1 MERIIMNIELKEI
14 VFLCVAIMTILPC
27 FIVAFSRNILHS
39 AFALFFTFLGTS
51 GLYFFLDADFLAVV
65 QVIIYIG
72 GVLVLLLFAILLTRN
87 IEDIKTTNSLSI
99 KRSVLAGIVSLIIIG
114 GLLYSFISSKWVFPL
129 RENPDYPYF
138 TIKELG
144 DLLLTKYLLPFEV
157 VSILLLAVLIGSL
170 VIANRSVR

>member
-39 AFALFFTFLGTS
+39 AFALFFTFLGTA

-99 KRSVLAGIVSLIIIG
+99 KHSVLAGIVSLIIIG
-114 GLLYSFISSKWVFPL
+114 GLLYSYISNRWVFPL